1 MKKKIVSTAVSAAL
15 LTAVGGLQTVS
26 AQSGGGDTVFGHT
39 YGTVPGTF
47 TIVSLVSK
55 NGGSPRWT
63 YLFKDDTSKIMD
75 ECRHQ
80 DRAGR
85 STSNDVGTFV
95 LPFQDAVF
103 GDNTSDLGVFSAPS
117 EGMFAVSTQ
126 QTGEGSEGALYGE
139 VINLDVR
146 NGILFFSYRMNNHP
160 YNQDELRFN
169 EIGYPYLNVDQT
181 GGFFG
186 NPVRNNP
193 SLDDKFPTATLPTLV
208 FHPDTLFA
216 TSWLLVATGYNML
229 TTDQTVRTE
238 QSMTVAV
245 GADLTNPFFVFDRNE
260 NALSIDN
267 KVTFNCFAE
276 VTLVDLIGPA
286 IVDLADGGW
295 ASLMPIEFHSK
306 GATATVTK
314 ATAPIS
320 FVQACLQG
328 GAISDGA
335 CDLGLQAYKLEIL
348 ADTFTLFTSENRFD
362 F

>member
-1 MKKKIVSTAVSAAL
+1 MKKNIVSTAVSAAL

-26 AQSGGGDTVFGHT
+26 AQTGGDTVFGHT

-55 NGGSPRWT
+55 NGGNPRWT
-63 YLFKDDTSKIMD
+63 YLYKDDTSKIMD

-80 DRAGR
+80 DRAGF
-85 STSNDVGTFV
+85 STTNDVGTFV
-95 LPFQDAVF
+95 LPYEDAVF
-103 GDNTSDLGVFSAPS
+103 NDFTSDLGVFSAPS

-126 QTGEGSEGALYGE
+126 QTGDGSEGALYGE

-146 NGILFFSYRMNNHP
+146 TGILFFSYRMGNHP

-169 EIGYPYLNVDQT
+169 EIGYPYLNVDNT
-181 GGFFG
+181 GDFFG
-186 NPVRNNP
+186 ENGPF
-193 SLDDKFPTATLPTLV
+193 STLPTLV
-208 FHPDTLFA
+208 FHPDTLFS

-245 GADLTNPFFVFDRNE
+245 GQDLANPFFVVDRNE
-260 NALSIDN
+260 NSLSIDN

-276 VTLVDLIGPA
+276 VTLEDLVGPA

-295 ASLMPIEFHSK
+295 AQLIPIEFHSK
-306 GATATVTK
+306 GATATVTMK
-314 ATAPIS
+314 TPPVS
-320 FVQACLQG
+320 FVQACG
-328 GAISDGA
+328 GEASSSGS
-335 CDLGLQAYKLEIL
+335 CDLGLQVYKLENL
-348 ADTFTLFTSENRFD
+348 ADLYTLFTSENRFD

>member
-1 MKKKIVSTAVSAAL
+1 MNKKIISTAVSAAL
-15 LTAVGGLQTVS
+15 LAAVGGLQTVS

-55 NGGSPRWT
+55 NGGTPRWT
-63 YLFKDDTSKIMD
+63 YLFKDDTAEITE

-85 STSNDVGTFV
+85 ATPNDVGTFV
-95 LPFQDAVF
+95 LPFENAAF
-103 GDNTSDLGVFSAPS
+103 GDSTSDLGVFSAPS

-126 QTGEGSEGALYGE
+126 QTGQGSEGALYGE

-160 YNQDELRFN
+160 YNQNELRFN
-169 EIGYPYLNVDQT
+169 EIGYPYLNVDDS
-181 GGFFG
+181 GDFFG
-186 NPVRNNP
+186 HDGPD
-193 SLDDKFPTATLPTLV
+193 STLPTLI

-216 TSWLLVATGYNML
+216 TSWLLVATGYEML
-229 TTDQTVRTE
+229 TTNQTDRTE
-238 QSMTVAV
+238 QSMTVAI
-245 GADLTNPFFVFDRNE
+245 GADLDNPFFVFDRNE

-267 KVTFNCFAE
+267 KVAFNCFAE
-276 VTLVDLIGPA
+276 VTLKDLVGPA

-295 ASLMPIEFHSK
+295 ASLIPIEFHSR
-306 GATATVTK
+306 GATATATK
-314 ATAPIS
+314 KTDPIP
-320 FVQACLQG
+320 FTQACPMS
-328 GAISDGA
+328 GASSMGS
-335 CDLGLQAYKLEIL
+335 CDLGLQVYKLENL
-348 ADTFTLFTSENRFD
+348 SDTFTLFTSENRFD